1 MSLYGMMRTGVSGMN
16 AQANRLSAVADNIA
30 NSSTTGYKRS
40 STEFSSLIIPSTTG
54 NYTSGG
60 VTTTVRTSI
69 SQQGDLRYTS
79 SGSDL
84 AINGGGFFVV
94 QGPGG
99 APALTRA
106 GSFVPDAQGRLINAA
121 GFQLMGYSFANGI
134 PSAAANGFGGL
145 EPVTIAQQELVAV
158 PTSTGIFTANL
169 PADAAIVGA
178 AAVPPTLAPSDNQ
191 LGSIYTAKSSLLT
204 YDHLGREQLLDIYY
218 TKTDAD
224 TWEVAV
230 FRQGDATAGTSFPYA
245 APPGMV
251 GTATLT
257 FDPTTG
263 ALTTPTLNLNI
274 TIPGPPAQPIT
285 LDLSAMKQLG
295 TGYTLLQAD
304 TDGSAPSGIEGVH
317 IDDDGTVYAK
327 YENGTFKAL
336 FRIPIADVQSPD
348 MLQVLSGN
356 VFAPTG
362 DSGAVQMG
370 FANEGSRG
378 KIVSGALENSNVDI
392 AQELTDMIESQRSY
406 TANSK
411 VFQTGSDL
419 MDILVNLKR

>member
-1 MSLYGMMRTGVSGMN
+1 MMRTGVSGMN

-40 STEFSSLIIPSTTG
+40 STEFSSLLIPSTTG

-121 GFQLMGYSFANGI
+121 GFQLLGYSFANGI

-178 AAVPPTLAPSDNQ
+178 AAVPPTQPPSSNA
-191 LGSIYTAKSSLLT
+191 LGATYTAKSSLLT

-218 TKTDAD
+218 TKTADD

-230 FRQGDATAGTSFPYA
+230 FRQADATPGTSFPYLP
-245 APPGMV
+245 APAMV
-251 GTATLT
+251 GTETLA

-263 ALTTPTLNLNI
+263 ALTAASAKDVQITLNSGL
-274 TIPGPPAQPIT
+274 PSEQVIT

-348 MLQVLSGN
+348 MLQILSGN

-378 KIVSGALENSNVDI
+378 RIVSGALENSNVDI